1 MKAKLTLFWALL
13 AILVSCSKEDPFVL
27 EIKSFPNRKNDFSL
41 WQLEQYNGIS
51 QMGYIIRTDGKK
63 IIMVDGGSEA
73 TTDLVVEYINQL
85 GGKVDYW
92 ILTHP
97 HHDHVGVLKEI
108 LEKKRNIEIN
118 SIIHSKLDL
127 ELIGLHEP
135 RSLDY
140 TRDFYERL
148 DVSGINQYIPELGEE
163 LNLDVGVKMSILGV
177 DNPNILV
184 NLINNSSLV
193 FKIEANSK
201 SILFTG
207 DLGVEGGNRILSRNS
222 ELLRSTHVQMAHH
235 GQDGVSQEF
244 YEMVNPKVA
253 LWPTPTWLWENN
265 LEARGFDSG
274 PWKTL
279 VVKNWMDELNIAQHV
294 VAGIEGTTQID

>member
-1 MKAKLTLFWALL
+1 MLFLPLFALL
-13 AILVSCSKEDPFVL
+13 VNCSKEDPFVL

-41 WQLEQYNGIS
+41 WQLEQYKGIS

-63 IIMVDGGSEA
+63 IIMVDGGSEE

-92 ILTHP
+92 ILTHT

-140 TRDFYERL
+140 TRNFYERL
-148 DVSGINQYIPELGEE
+148 DVSGINQYIPKLGEE
-163 LNLDVGVKMSILGV
+163 LNLDLGVKMNILGV

-193 FKIEANSK
+193 FKIESNSK

-235 GQDGVSQEF
+235 GQDGVSKEF
-244 YEMVNPKVA
+244 YEMVSPKVA